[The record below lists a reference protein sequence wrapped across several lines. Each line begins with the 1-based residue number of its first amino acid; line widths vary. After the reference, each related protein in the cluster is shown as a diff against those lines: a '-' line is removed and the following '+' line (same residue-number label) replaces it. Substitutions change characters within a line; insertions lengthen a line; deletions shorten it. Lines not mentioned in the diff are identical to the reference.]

1 MGFRGGR
8 NLSRL
13 DRSLNRL
20 GGFVLGG
27 MERNDAMNVGAP
39 PPLPSSC
46 NGLFVKDRGP
56 MGPEGP
62 GQARGSVPKAGL
74 LESQGCGVPGI
85 CCFRTLPA
93 IVRRCAVQ
101 SD

>member
-39 PPLPSSC
+39 PPIAVLLQWSFC
-46 NGLFVKDRGP
+46 KGP
-56 MGPEGP
+56 R
-62 GQARGSVPKAGL
+62 ADGSGRTRAGT
-74 LESQGCGVPGI
+74 GVCP
-85 CCFRTLPA
+85 
-93 IVRRCAVQ
+93 
-101 SD
+101 